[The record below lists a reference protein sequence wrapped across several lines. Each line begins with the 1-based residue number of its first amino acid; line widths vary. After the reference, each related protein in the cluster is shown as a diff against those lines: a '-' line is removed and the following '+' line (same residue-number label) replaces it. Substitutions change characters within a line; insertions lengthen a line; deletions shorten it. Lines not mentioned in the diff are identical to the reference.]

1 MRTVLSAAA
10 GAAAATVLLAGYGV
24 IGPRAAATSQPRSD
38 PAVVRTA
45 GDADIARP
53 AGEPPQVV
61 VRCAP
66 GQEARIRQLGA
77 TTAGECID
85 AAAASYERR
94 AAAPYAARAALV
106 SPAVGDVVAPAA
118 PRPAPRTIVVRDA
131 RPRRDW
137 GRTALVIGGS
147 SAAGAGIGGLIGGK
161 KGALVGAAL
170 AGAAGT
176 LYELKR

>member
-1 MRTVLSAAA
+1 MKTVLSAAA
-10 GAAAATVLLAGYGV
+10 GAAAAVLLAGYGV

-38 PAVVRTA
+38 PAVVQTA
-45 GDADIARP
+45 NDADVARP
-53 AGEPPQVV
+53 AGAPPQLE

-77 TTAGECID
+77 TTAGECVD
-85 AAAASYERR
+85 AAVASYEGL
-94 AAAPYAARAALV
+94 ASAPYATRAALV
-106 SPAVGDVVAPAA
+106 YPAVGDVVAPAA
-118 PRPAPRTIVVRDA
+118 PRPAPRTIVVRDT